1 MTELL
6 GNAWQGWIQFNS
18 VGKLSAA
25 LLISLVLL
33 WVYSKRVPQK
43 TFLVYTSVVTAVCIL
58 PAADGCG
65 GDAVSDEI
73 LRL

>member
-43 TFLVYTSVVTAVCIL
+43 ISGIYIGGHCGVY